1 MFDIFFSQDT
11 SHASIYLSYEWDKQ
25 SVVKQL
31 RRGLMSLGY
40 NCWMD
45 VFALSGSEPLVEQAE
60 RALHQADIVISCVT
74 TRYSHAEQCRRD
86 VALASTLNKP
96 MVVLVLES
104 TDWPPAAGPMQ
115 EALNNQTYIN
125 CVDAGLQRKWIGVQF
140 DELVVRLSSMWQA
153 IKSGKAT
160 GVAGGASRDQAEFN
174 ARQQWKKV
182 HNIGRAAVA
191 FNNPTSKACVIM

>member
-1 MFDIFFSQDT
+1 MSANYQLAIVHRDKVCFSSWDIRIIITYDTSFGVFDILFSQDT

-125 CVDAGLQRKWIGVQF
+125 CVDAGLQRPASVIRPLGARYHATVDAPGDRFGVPV
-140 DELVVRLSSMWQA
+140 DLCR
-153 IKSGKAT
+153 
-160 GVAGGASRDQAEFN
+160 
-174 ARQQWKKV
+174 
-182 HNIGRAAVA
+182 
-191 FNNPTSKACVIM
+191 